1 MTWKRTLIPVLLL
14 TSTNAYAGESPPSPP
29 TDDEAPRELLELR
42 AQLAEAGQQAARE
55 AQPRFRPLCDA
66 DGYPLVGNM
75 VPKTPDDM
83 SGYYIEPPLPPY
95 QPSEFCAEVR
105 ADAKKS

>member
-14 TSTNAYAGESPPSPP
+14 TSTKAFAADSPP
-29 TDDEAPRELLELR
+29 TPPPDDEASPELLELR
-42 AQLAEAGQQAARE
+42 AQLAETGQQAARE
-55 AQPRFRPLCDA
+55 TKPRFRPLCDA
-66 DGYPLVGNM
+66 DGYPLVGNL

-83 SGYYIEPPLPPY
+83 GGYYIELPIPPY

-105 ADAKKS
+105 ADAKKR